1 MDCLFGITGRDFTIL
16 ASDCTSVRSIVVMK
30 STEQKFRQL
39 NSLNVMTF
47 CGESGDTTNFAEYI
61 QANVQLQTIRGEGT
75 GLGTSEVAHFARK
88 QLANSLRSRKPY
100 QVNILIGGVEVEGKE
115 ASQSSALAGAKPK
128 LFWIDYLGAMIE
140 VPFAAHGYG
149 SYFCLSIMDRYYKP
163 GMSEEEAL
171 ELLRHCLRELR
182 TRFIVNLPVFGV
194 RIVRAS
200 GTEEILEFTV

>member
-1 MDCLFGITGRDFTIL
+1 MDCLFGITGRDFAIL
-16 ASDCTSVRSIVVMK
+16 AADCTSVRSIVVMK

-75 GLGTSEVAHFARK
+75 GLGTSEVARFARK
-88 QLANSLRSRKPY
+88 QLASSLRSRKPY
-100 QVNILIGGVEVEGKE
+100 QVNILIGGVEVAGKE
-115 ASQSSALAGAKPK
+115 ASQSSALAVPKPR

-163 GMSEEEAL
+163 DMNEEEAF

-194 RIVRAS
+194 RIVRAH
-200 GTEEILEFTV
+200 GTEEIPEFTV

>member
-1 MDCLFGITGRDFTIL
+1 
-16 ASDCTSVRSIVVMK
+16 
-30 STEQKFRQL
+30 
-39 NSLNVMTF
+39 
-47 CGESGDTTNFAEYI
+47 
-61 QANVQLQTIRGEGT
+61 
-75 GLGTSEVAHFARK
+75 
-88 QLANSLRSRKPY
+88 
-100 QVNILIGGVEVEGKE
+100 
-115 ASQSSALAGAKPK
+115 
-128 LFWIDYLGAMIE
+128 MIE